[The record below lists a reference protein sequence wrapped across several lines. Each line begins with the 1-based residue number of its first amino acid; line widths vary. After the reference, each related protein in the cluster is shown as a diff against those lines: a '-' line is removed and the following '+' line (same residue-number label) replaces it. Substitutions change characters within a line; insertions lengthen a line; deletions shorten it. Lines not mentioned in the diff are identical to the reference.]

1 MPLTRLV
8 VRLLF
13 RFLPASSPSRLPSHR
28 APEASPADALP
39 DRPRRAYVSRETSRP
54 GARAILPASR
64 GIDEAAVGRTIA
76 IANQKGGVGKTTTAV
91 NLAASLAA
99 AERRVLAVDADPQGN
114 LTSGLGRRSKESR
127 PSLYEVLLEQRP
139 LESVLVQTDLE
150 HLLLAPSDRNLT
162 GAEVELVSVLA
173 REYRLKEALAP
184 LLPRFDYVIVDC
196 PPSLGLLTVNALTA
210 ADSVLVPMQC
220 EFFALEG
227 LSELTATLTRVKRA
241 LNPAL
246 EIEGVLLTMV
256 DERTNLTQQ
265 VIAEV
270 RGHFKEKVFETQV
283 PRSVRLAEAPSFG
296 QPVILYDIRS
306 RGATAYL
313 QLAKELMAESQMA
326 LFAR

>member
-1 MPLTRLV
+1 
-8 VRLLF
+8 
-13 RFLPASSPSRLPSHR
+13 
-28 APEASPADALP
+28 
-39 DRPRRAYVSRETSRP
+39 
-54 GARAILPASR
+54 
-64 GIDEAAVGRTIA
+64 VGRTIA

-99 AERRVLAVDADPQGN
+99 AEVRVLAVDADPQGN
-114 LTSGLGRRSKESR
+114 LTSGLGRRAKQPR
-127 PSLYEVLLEQRP
+127 PSLYEVLIEQRP
-139 LESVLVQTDLE
+139 LESVLVPTDLE
-150 HLLLAPSDRNLT
+150 HLSLVPSDRNLT

-184 LLPRFDYVIVDC
+184 LVSRFDYVLVDC
-196 PPSLGLLTVNALTA
+196 PPSLGLLTLNALTA

-227 LSELTATLTRVKRA
+227 LSELVATLARVKRA

-270 RGHFKEKVFETQV
+270 REHFKEKVFETQV

-306 RGATAYL
+306 RGAEAYL

>member
-1 MPLTRLV
+1 MDE
-8 VRLLF
+8 
-13 RFLPASSPSRLPSHR
+13 R
-28 APEASPADALP
+28 AL
-39 DRPRRAYVSRETSRP
+39 
-54 GARAILPASR
+54 
-64 GIDEAAVGRTIA
+64 GRTIA

-114 LTSGLGRRSKESR
+114 LTSGLGRRSRERR
-127 PSLYEVLLEQRP
+127 PSLYEVLIEQQP
-139 LESVLVQTDLE
+139 IESVMLATDLE
-150 HLLLAPSDRNLT
+150 HLTLVPSDRNLT

-184 LLPRFDYVIVDC
+184 VVSRYDYVIIDC
-196 PPSLGLLTVNALTA
+196 PPSLGLLTVNALA
-210 ADSVLVPMQC
+210 AAHGVLVPMQC

-227 LSELTATLTRVKRA
+227 LSELTATLERIKRA
-241 LNPAL
+241 LNPEL

-270 RGHFKEKVFETQV
+270 REHFKEKVFATQV
-283 PRSVRLAEAPSFG
+283 PRSVKLAEAPSFG

-306 RGATAYL
+306 RGAEAYL
-313 QLAKELMAESQMA
+313 GLARELMSQGQLA
-326 LFAR
+326 LFAP